1 MIRTV
6 DWLATFWAALVA
18 ALVSLLLYLLFVPAV
33 VGAGNAWA
41 VLRYIASVVMGTEVL
56 PPPAT
61 MTAAIALTAI
71 GVHLTLSFVMTAIIA
86 FVLHRWGLIT
96 GIVGGAVMGLA
107 FFAINY
113 FTLTALEPHM
123 FAMAHWSVGVVHV
136 VFGAVAGG
144 VYELLEVE
152 PSERDLVQ
160 EVSR

>member
-6 DWLATFWAALVA
+6 DWIATLWAALYA
-18 ALVSLLLYLLFVPAV
+18 ALVSLALYLLFVPVA

-41 VLRYIASVVMGTEVL
+41 VLRYLASVALGTEVL

-61 MTAAIALTAI
+61 VTAGVALAGIAVHLALSLLMTA
-71 GVHLTLSFVMTAIIA
+71 VIA

-96 GIVGGAVMGLA
+96 GIVGGAVLGLA
-107 FFAINY
+107 FFAINF

-123 FAMAHWSVGVVHV
+123 FAMAHWSVGVVHL

-144 VYELLEVE
+144 VYEWLELE
-152 PSERDLVQ
+152 PDERAAL
-160 EVSR
+160 ETR